1 MTKIHWL
8 LVSALLW
15 VTLWVPP
22 IANAVEEAAPVQP
35 PTPSATASTQWRY
48 FWHAREDG
56 TTEVWRQAQSNAAQ
70 ANASW
75 QAVAL
80 IPARVIELVAAPA
93 QPAIV
98 YARSDAA
105 LFRSLDAGQSWERLT
120 TLPDTPTALAVGN
133 PTSRLI
139 YLGTRTGGV
148 YRSLDG
154 GNTWRG
160 LGAGMGLLPGAPLE
174 ITALALHPSDER
186 IVYAA
191 AAYWLGT
198 TQRRL
203 SPVGVFLS
211 VDGGDT
217 WLPAH
222 RAHPGEPLVT
232 KLTGDA
238 ARPLTVQAVSGTGA
252 AWYTFDDRALLDAW
266 LVADSP
272 ARRAA
277 AAKTWGLLGG
287 EAARERL
294 LERLALEPD
303 PAVGQAVAQ
312 ALATLVGPQTAP
324 TLIELLGHDEPQV
337 RWRAAT
343 VLGSIPTDASIEALA
358 QTMLNDHSIARQAAA
373 RSLGRIGGA
382 QAAAAV
388 IPLLD
393 EIELTTVRH
402 LALSVL
408 EQIGEPAVDPLIA
421 ALAHEWPARRQ
432 HAAEAL
438 GWIGAPE
445 ATLALAEAL
454 HDPSEA
460 VRIEAA
466 WALGKIG
473 TMQAREALAVALTD
487 PSPLVRAQAEAAL
500 AGQSQEAIAAA
511 VESQPTSTQPSIGLW
526 TWLPWSLL
534 ALAAIL
540 VAVFLLS
547 GRGGQR
553 PRPSARS

>member
-1 MTKIHWL
+1 MNKIYWL
-8 LVSALLW
+8 LVSALVWMSLW
-15 VTLWVPP
+15 LPP
-22 IANAVEEAAPVQP
+22 TANAAAEAAPVQP
-35 PTPSATASTQWRY
+35 PTLPPPTTTTTSAQWRY

-56 TTEVWRQAQSNAAQ
+56 TTEVWRQAQGD
-70 ANASW
+70 ASW

-93 QPAIV
+93 QPEIV
-98 YARSDAA
+98 YARGDAA
-105 LFRSLDAGQSWERLT
+105 LFRSLDAGRSWERLT
-120 TLPDTPTALAVGN
+120 TLPDVPTALAVGN

-148 YRSLDG
+148 YRSLDS

-160 LGAGMGLLPGAPLE
+160 LAAGMGLLPGAPLE
-174 ITALALHPSDER
+174 ITALALHPDDER

-222 RAHPGEPLVT
+222 RAYPGEPLVT
-232 KLTGDA
+232 KLAGDD
-238 ARPLTVQAVSGTGA
+238 ARPLTVQAVSGA
-252 AWYTFDDRALLDAW
+252 NVVWYTFDDRALLDAW
-266 LVADSP
+266 LVATSP
-272 ARRAA
+272 AQRAA
-277 AAKTWGLLGG
+277 AAKAWGLLGG
-287 EAARERL
+287 EEARERL

-303 PAVGQAVAQ
+303 AAVGQTIAQ

-324 TLIELLGHDEPQV
+324 ALIELLGHDEPQV

-343 VLGSIPTDASIEALA
+343 VLGSIPMDTVIEALA
-358 QTMLNDHSIARQAAA
+358 QTVLNDHSIARQAAA
-373 RSLGRIGGA
+373 RSLGRIGDA
-382 QAAAAV
+382 RVAVAV

-393 EIELTTVRH
+393 EIELTAVRH
-402 LALSVL
+402 LALGIL

-421 ALAHEWPARRQ
+421 ALAHERPARRQ

-438 GWIGAPE
+438 GWIGAPG
-445 ATLALAEAL
+445 ATLALADTL

-460 VRIEAA
+460 VRIQAA

-473 TMQAREALAVALTD
+473 TMQAREALTVALTD
-487 PSPLVRAQAEAAL
+487 PSPLVRTQAEAAL
-500 AGQSQEAIAAA
+500 AGQPQETIAVAA
-511 VESQPTSTQPSIGLW
+511 EGQPASARPAATLW

-534 ALAAIL
+534 ALAAVL
-540 VAVFLLS
+540 VAAFLLS
-547 GRGGQR
+547 GRDGRR

>member
-1 MTKIHWL
+1 MTKIRWL

-15 VTLWVPP
+15 VTLWVSP
-22 IANAVEEAAPVQP
+22 IASAGAEAAPVQP
-35 PTPSATASTQWRY
+35 PTPSATMSTQWRY
-48 FWHAREDG
+48 FWNAREDG
-56 TTEVWRQAQSNAAQ
+56 TTEVWRQAQSGAEEAD
-70 ANASW
+70 ASW

-80 IPARVIELVAAPA
+80 IPARVIELIAAPA
-93 QPAIV
+93 QPEIV
-98 YARSDAA
+98 YARSAAA
-105 LFRSLDAGQSWERLT
+105 LFRSLDAGRSWERLT
-120 TLPDTPTALAVGN
+120 TLPDAPAALAVGN

-160 LGAGMGLLPGAPLE
+160 LSADMGLLPGAPLE
-174 ITALALHPSDER
+174 ITALALHPKDER
-186 IVYAA
+186 VVYAA

-222 RAHPGEPLVT
+222 RAYPSEPLTT
-232 KLTGDA
+232 KLVGDA
-238 ARPLTVQAVSGTGA
+238 ARPLTVQAVNSAGA
-252 AWYTFDDRALLDAW
+252 VWYTFDDRALLDAW
-266 LVADSP
+266 LVAASP
-272 ARRAA
+272 AQRAA
-277 AAKTWGLLGG
+277 AAKAWGLLGG
-287 EAARERL
+287 EEARERL
-294 LERLALEPD
+294 LERLAVEPD
-303 PAVGQAVAQ
+303 AAVGQTVAQ

-324 TLIELLGHDEPQV
+324 ALIELLGHDEPQV

-343 VLGSIPTDASIEALA
+343 VLGSIPTDESIEALA
-358 QTMLNDHSIARQAAA
+358 QTILVDHSIARQAAA
-373 RSLGRIGGA
+373 RSLARIGDA
-382 QAAAAV
+382 RAAAAV

-393 EIELTTVRH
+393 EIELTPVRH

-421 ALAHEWPARRQ
+421 ALAHERPARRL

-438 GWIGAPE
+438 GWIGAPG

-454 HDPSEA
+454 QDPSEA
-460 VRIEAA
+460 VRIQAA

-473 TMQAREALAVALTD
+473 TIQAREALAVALTD
-487 PSPLVRAQAEAAL
+487 PSPLVRAQAETAL
-500 AGQSQEAIAAA
+500 AGQPQETTAAA
-511 VESQPTSTQPSIGLW
+511 VEAQPSSAQPVARLW

-534 ALAAIL
+534 ALAAVL
-540 VAVFLLS
+540 VAAFLLI
-547 GRGGQR
+547 GRDGRR